1 MMIVPSNV
9 TVHLALG
16 VTDMRKG
23 IDGLATLAQE
33 VLKKD
38 PFCGHVLAFRGQRA
52 NLIKL
57 LFWDGTGLCLF
68 TKRID
73 RGHFV
78 WPRISSPGETIPL
91 SPAKLA
97 MLLEALTGDIRS
109 ASGDPQMWAEKRL
122 YPAEILGFSAP
133 IW

>member
-1 MMIVPSNV
+1 MMIIPSGV
-9 TVHLALG
+9 KVHMALG

-23 IDGLATLAQE
+23 MDGLATMVQE
-33 VLKKD
+33 TLDKD
-38 PFCGHVLAFRGQRA
+38 PFSGHLFAFRGTRA

-78 WPRISSPGETIPL
+78 WPRMTVPGGAIPL
-91 SPAKLA
+91 SPAQLA
-97 MLLEALTGDIRS
+97 MLLEGIDWRHPERVWKPTRAG
-109 ASGDPQMWAEKRL
+109 
-122 YPAEILGFSAP
+122 
-133 IW
+133 